1 MLSEQEAIGLL
12 LEHAQ
17 LPQTTEF
24 VLLEHASDRVCA
36 KDITAPIDVPGQDNS
51 AMDGFAYHSE
61 SITPSKAIP
70 ISQRIAAGSK
80 AKPLEPN
87 TAARIFTGAPIPDG
101 ANSVV
106 IQEMCDYTDN
116 EVTFNTELKPGQ
128 HIRRKG
134 EDIAKE
140 SIVLERGNV
149 IGPAQIG
156 IIASLGIDKIEV
168 YKKLHI
174 AVVTT
179 GNELLEP
186 GSEYQTDKR
195 YNSNS
200 YALRSAIRQLGFI
213 ASPHQII
220 ADNLKATEAALSKC
234 ASEADIVISTGGVSV
249 GDEDHV
255 KQALQNIGE
264 MHLWK
269 IAMKPGKPLVFGHIG
284 NTPFFG
290 LPGNPVSAMV
300 TLLTIARPYLLK
312 CAGIVRNKLVSYD
325 VTVDFDWQTKN
336 RAEYL
341 RVNLS
346 EKQGKQIA
354 QIFHT
359 QDSGVQSSL
368 NHSDGLIRIDKES
381 TISRGDTAKY
391 LPFSELMR
399 INS

>member
-1 MLSEQEAIGLL
+1 M
-12 LEHAQ
+12 
-17 LPQTTEF
+17 
-24 VLLEHASDRVCA
+24 
-36 KDITAPIDVPGQDNS
+36 
-51 AMDGFAYHSE
+51 Y
-61 SITPSKAIP
+61 
-70 ISQRIAAGSK
+70 
-80 AKPLEPN
+80 
-87 TAARIFTGAPIPDG
+87 
-101 ANSVV
+101 
-106 IQEMCDYTDN
+106 
-116 EVTFNTELKPGQ
+116 
-128 HIRRKG
+128 
-134 EDIAKE
+134 
-140 SIVLERGNV
+140 
-149 IGPAQIG
+149 AQIG
-156 IIASLGIDKIEV
+156 IIASLGIDKVEV

-200 YALRSAIRQLGFI
+200 YALRSAIHQLGFI
-213 ASPHQII
+213 ASSHQII

-269 IAMKPGKPLVFGHIG
+269 IAIKPGKPLVFGHIG

-312 CAGIVRNKLVSYD
+312 SAGIIKNKLAIYD
-325 VTVDFDWQTKN
+325 VTVDFDWQTKH

-346 EKQGKQIA
+346 ETQGKQIV

-399 INS
+399 INP